1 MAGVFTFL
9 FYIVIIT
16 LIVRRFRARGERS
29 SSTVRKP
36 VQSQSAVPVQNSLA
50 GEAQVPVQKQS
61 VSQNQGQPIAPVG
74 VPQATTGAQP
84 QRTVYQQPVK
94 RESGISTHMTK
105 EKINRVGWEDRKHDW
120 LARQMA
126 EERAAKR
133 RVSEMF
139 QLKEEHKYNCEAE
152 MLRQFHES
160 HCEAEKGVS

>member
-16 LIVRRFRARGERS
+16 LIVRRFRLRGERN
-29 SSTVRKP
+29 SSTSRKP
-36 VQSQSAVPVQNSLA
+36 VQRVDMVDTSADSVSRPVQNQSTT
-50 GEAQVPVQKQS
+50 PVQ
-61 VSQNQGQPIAPVG
+61 SQPVAPVRP
-74 VPQATTGAQP
+74 PQTAAGT
-84 QRTVYQQPVK
+84 QRMPAYQQPVK
-94 RESGISTHMTK
+94 RENGISSHMTK
-105 EKINRVGWEDRKHDW
+105 EKINRGGWEDRKHDW

-126 EERAAKR
+126 EERVAKKR
-133 RVSEMF
+133 MSEMF

>member
-16 LIVRRFRARGERS
+16 LIVRRFRIRGERS
-29 SSTVRKP
+29 GSTDRKP
-36 VQSQSAVPVQNSLA
+36 VQSQTATPVPNQFAGEVQAPVQ
-50 GEAQVPVQKQS
+50 
-61 VSQNQGQPIAPVG
+61 QNMSRSQGQVAPPVR
-74 VPQATTGAQP
+74 VPQTAPGTQP
-84 QRTVYQQPVK
+84 QRTAYQQPVK

-105 EKINRVGWEDRKHDW
+105 EKINRAGWEDRKHDW

-126 EERAAKR
+126 EERTAKR